1 MNNSYLMGIKSLN
14 SFNYV
19 VFPYSMSVA
28 KDSTSSIHKTNC
40 IQNTKIVD
48 TCTSKNKINLLKR
61 FHFHLLF

>member
-1 MNNSYLMGIKSLN
+1 MGIKSLN

-19 VFPYSMSVA
+19 DFPYSMSVA
-28 KDSTSSIHKTNC
+28 KDSTSSIHNRHKTNC

-48 TCTSKNKINLLKR
+48 TGTSKNKINLLKR